1 MAAAVHS
8 LVDKVKTAIKPDST
22 ASTASTT
29 PVGDGVVGGSAT
41 LPPLAPAAPQQA
53 AEKPKRSLGL
63 DVTMKNLSMID
74 RQGPATAQLQ
84 SPFLSS
90 PVMASTLLLSAGKIS
105 RDHQRAAGA
114 PASPL
119 VAHPI
124 VLPSMQQMVN
134 AGIDVKQT
142 QTMFE
147 GQVRPVAV
155 SAFEDLL
162 FLMRIAKWK
171 VAYHDGLPFERQE
184 QLPYCESLRVRADDT
199 NILTDHSV
207 GRFDEEMVKDTF
219 GKLIDE
225 IWPTKEGET
234 SPKEAIRARE
244 LAAVIVTSTT
254 PLPEVVGALQK
265 SFELFGKAIERFGGS
280 GYSSFNH
287 ADDTPSAFTLTTKHN
302 PDRLVIEW
310 SKSLGETLLS
320 AISNAAQKL
329 RDNETDPNFV
339 DYLVFH
345 IGYELLR
352 SGAKPDQKDARWL
365 GTSGFRRDTQTVS
378 RTTMPILDQPLTCT
392 VCLPY
397 RPRRWSCYR
406 YYPKGAMDA
415 RRYRPRRAS

>member
-8 LVDKVKTAIKPDST
+8 VVDKVKEAIKPGST
-22 ASTASTT
+22 DAAA
-29 PVGDGVVGGSAT
+29 PQNGSANGSAV
-41 LPPLAPAAPQQA
+41 PAPAAAPA
-53 AEKPKRSLGL
+53 ANAASKPKQSLGL

-90 PVMASTLLLSAGKIS
+90 PVIASTLLLSAGKIS
-105 RDHQRAAGA
+105 KDHQHRPGA
-114 PASPL
+114 PSSPL

-124 VLPSMQQMVN
+124 VLPSLQQMVSV
-134 AGIDVKQT
+134 GIDVKQT

-184 QLPYCESLRVRADDT
+184 QLPYCGLKP
-199 NILTDHSV
+199 LTLNCDALTSSAV
-207 GRFDEEMVKDTF
+207 GRFDEQMVKETF
-219 GKLIDE
+219 SKLIDD
-225 IWPTKEGET
+225 IWPAKDGE
-234 SPKEAIRARE
+234 PRAKEATRATE
-244 LAAVIVTSTT
+244 LADIIVTSTT
-254 PLPEVVGALQK
+254 PLAEVVGALQK
-265 SFELFGKAIERFGGS
+265 AFELFGKAIERFGGS
-280 GYSSFNH
+280 GYTSFNH
-287 ADDTPSAFTLTTKHN
+287 TDDTPSAFTLTTKHN

-310 SKSLGETLLS
+310 SKSLGETLLT

-352 SGAKPDQKDARWL
+352 SGAKTDQKDARWL

-378 RTTMPILDQPLTCT
+378 
-392 VCLPY
+392 
-397 RPRRWSCYR
+397 
-406 YYPKGAMDA
+406 
-415 RRYRPRRAS
+415 